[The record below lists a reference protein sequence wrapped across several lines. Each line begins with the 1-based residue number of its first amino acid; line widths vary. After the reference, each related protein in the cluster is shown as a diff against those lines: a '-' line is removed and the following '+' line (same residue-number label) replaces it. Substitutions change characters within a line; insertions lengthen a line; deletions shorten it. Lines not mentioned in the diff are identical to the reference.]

1 MSAISLMPSLLI
13 NKFIRVTTSNRLIT
27 ITIIMLTQA
36 VIEEHHSRV
45 EVEEVLVEEEAS
57 MTQIHKLQDLLK
69 VNQILR

>member
-13 NKFIRVTTSNRLIT
+13 NKFIRVTTSNHLIT
-27 ITIIMLTQA
+27 IIITMLTQA
-36 VIEEHHSRV
+36 VIEEHHSKV